1 MFYKMENST
10 AVFPVELIKIEK
22 DFIQDIQNTF
32 PELANLFTDDELE
45 YLKNDPEEKKLY
57 KTVEYF
63 KSVYPERFF
72 DILYEN
78 VEMFNDESK
87 NTKFF
92 KNIDFKNIWNSNI
105 SDNTKS
111 VIWKYLQLVLFS
123 LSNNIDGIESFGET
137 AKLFE
142 AIDENELKTK
152 LEDVVNSMGNIFDM
166 SSNSNNNNEDFK
178 QFMDSFINENNYDF
192 SNNDLSNIN
201 LDEMFNKFNEHMNM
215 DISENEFKNMF
226 ENFVNPADMSDNVF
240 NDSNIPDPSDL
251 HSHLNSIME
260 GNIGKLAQ
268 EIADETAKDLDID
281 TDNIS
286 NIGDV
291 FSKLFKN
298 PGKLTN
304 MIKKVSTKL
313 DEKLKSGEINKS
325 ELMQEANEIMQK
337 LQSTPGMKGMEKMF
351 SNMGGLGGKNT
362 KLNMNLFKS
371 MMERNAKQSSQK
383 ERMLRKLERRKME
396 KQLKEKMIQSQQQ
409 NNNFNNDKEYNEYIQ
424 KTFNVDNTKMTKS
437 KIKKKKKKK
446 KGKKNKK

>member
-1 MFYKMENST
+1 MENNT
-10 AVFPVELIKIEK
+10 AEFPVELIKIER
-22 DFIQDIQNTF
+22 DFIKDIQNTF
-32 PELANLFTDDELE
+32 PELTNLFTEDELE
-45 YLKNDPEEKKLY
+45 YLKEEPDKKKLY
-57 KTVEYF
+57 NTVEYF
-63 KSVYPERFF
+63 KTVYPERFF
-72 DILYEN
+72 DILYEKS
-78 VEMFNDESK
+78 EMFDDESK
-87 NTKFF
+87 NTHFF

-123 LSNNIDGIESFGET
+123 LSNNIDGIESFGEA

-166 SSNSNNNNEDFK
+166 SNNNDNINNEEFK
-178 QFMDSFINENNYDF
+178 QFMDSFMNESNDF
-192 SNNDLSNIN
+192 SNNDLSNVN
-201 LDEMFNKFNEHMNM
+201 LDDMFKKFSEHIDM

-226 ENFVNPADMSDNVF
+226 ENFMNPSDISNNIF
-240 NDSNIPDPSDL
+240 NDENIPNPEDL
-251 HSHLNSIME
+251 HNHLNSIME
-260 GNIGKLAQ
+260 GKIGKLAQ

-313 DEKLKSGEINKS
+313 DEKLKSGEIKKS

-371 MMERNAKQSSQK
+371 MMEKNAKQSSQK

-396 KQLKEKMIQSQQQ
+396 KQLKEKMMQAQQS
-409 NNNFNNDKEYNEYIQ
+409 NNNFNNNKEYNEYIQ
-424 KTFNVDNTKMTKS
+424 KTYNIDNTKITKS